1 MNIEEF
7 LALVKARRSFRKMK
21 PDPLP
26 QGAVEQIL
34 EAGRWAM
41 SGANAQPWEFIV
53 VTEPDTKL
61 KLAEAHLATR
71 DEQHVI
77 ELTRIPEL
85 RHNVGRSEPGLPP
98 WKDAPVVIVVLG
110 DRRTVQ
116 ASVLSTA
123 FIPSEGGPDAIYLKD
138 IANATQIMH
147 LAAVACGLG
156 SHNVSVSHTM
166 EQLIKP
172 VLNVPE
178 VLDIHTLFVAG
189 YPAAPARVAYR
200 RELKEF
206 VHYGKYDRSK
216 FRPGSEILKYIAEL
230 KQKSLNTPPLKKV

>member
-7 LALVKARRSFRKMK
+7 LDLVRARRSFRKMK

-26 QGAVEQIL
+26 QGAVEKIL

-41 SGANAQPWEFIV
+41 SGSNAQPWEFIV
-53 VTEPDTKL
+53 VTNQDTKN

-71 DEQHVI
+71 DEQHVM
-77 ELTRIPEL
+77 EMTRVAEL
-85 RHNVGRSEPGLPP
+85 RHNVGRSTPSVPP
-98 WKDAPVVIVVLG
+98 FKDAPVLIVVLG

-116 ASVLSTA
+116 ASILSTYY
-123 FIPSEGGPDAIYLKD
+123 IPSEGGPDAIYLKD

-147 LAAVACGLG
+147 LAAAASGLG

-178 VLDIHTLFVAG
+178 VLDIHTIFVVG
-189 YPAAPARVAYR
+189 YPAAPARTAYR
-200 RELKEF
+200 RELNEF
-206 VHYGKYDRSK
+206 VHYEKYDRSK
-216 FRPGSEILKYIAEL
+216 FRPGADIIKFIVKLKT
-230 KQKSLNTPPLKKV
+230 LNLSR